1 MRNIPE
7 SDWKKIRDMKNQVL
21 SISCNTIFEK
31 IDQIS
36 CKRKDKEHESYL
48 KLWKLLNK
56 EDTKIS
62 IMFDDLKRSNAVMK
76 LAIWKHNGLISDEKM
91 AEFTNETQQSVELF
105 NQSSRCEPCLIL
117 KNTKINEE

>member
-1 MRNIPE
+1 
-7 SDWKKIRDMKNQVL
+7 MKNHIL
-21 SISCNTIFEK
+21 SISCNNIFEK

-56 EDTKIS
+56 EDREIS

-76 LAIWKHNGLISDEKM
+76 LASWKRNGLISEEKM
-91 AEFTNETQQSVELF
+91 AEFTNETQQSIELF
-105 NQSSRCEPCLIL
+105 NQM
-117 KNTKINEE
+117 

>member
-1 MRNIPE
+1 MRHIPE

-21 SISCNTIFEK
+21 SISCDKIFDQ

-48 KLWKLLNK
+48 ELWKLLNK
-56 EDTKIS
+56 EDKKIS

-76 LAIWKHNGLISDEKM
+76 LASWKHYGLISDEQM
-91 AEFTNETQQSVELF
+91 SEFTHETQQIVERL
-105 NQSSRCEPCLIL
+105 NQI
-117 KNTKINEE
+117 

>member
-1 MRNIPE
+1 MRHIPE

-21 SISCNTIFEK
+21 SISCNKIFEK

-36 CKRKDKEHESYL
+36 SKRKGKEHESYL

-56 EDTKIS
+56 EDKEIS
-62 IMFDDLKRSNAVMK
+62 IMFDDLKRNNAVIK
-76 LAIWKHNGLISDEKM
+76 LASWKHNGLISDEKM

-105 NQSSRCEPCLIL
+105 NQI
-117 KNTKINEE
+117 